1 MLACSYEVLIHA
13 LLKTWSPSGPKLA
26 APELVAFIQNSL
38 DNLPSTSSEPE
49 GQSTSTIL
57 LGDLLV
63 DLIWAVD
70 AQLSEFIPDAKLPAS
85 AAKNI
90 AKPGQSVKGNAEAS
104 DNKPEPTQE
113 QLRAERLKANAE
125 SDRVTLADF
134 TKRLLVR
141 LVHETSSVSP
151 LLKQFIEQESC

>member
-1 MLACSYEVLIHA
+1 M
-13 LLKTWSPSGPKLA
+13 
-26 APELVAFIQNSL
+26 
-38 DNLPSTSSEPE
+38 STL
-49 GQSTSTIL
+49 L

-63 DLIWAVD
+63 DPIWAVD
-70 AQLSEFIPDAKLPAS
+70 AQLSEFIPDAKLPTS

-90 AKPGQSVKGNAEAS
+90 AKPGQSVKGNVEAS

-113 QLRAERLKANAE
+113 QLRAEKLKANAE

-141 LVHETSSVSP
+141 LVHETSSASP
-151 LLKQFIEQESC
+151 LLK